1 MNRIKDLRR
10 SNNWTQVQLG
20 ARLGTARS
28 TVSQYETEDRQLDP
42 ATICALCDIFGC
54 TADYLLGRSETPLP
68 SISDEDARLLDAFH
82 AAPPET
88 QAAIRLLILPPAS
101 EKKAVS

>member
-1 MNRIKDLRR
+1 MNRIRDLRT
-10 SNNWTQVQLG
+10 SNNWTQTQLG

-54 TADYLLGRSETPLP
+54 TADYLLGRSNSPRP
-68 SISDEDARLLDAFH
+68 AISDEDARLLDAFH

-88 QAAIRLLILPPAS
+88 QAAIRLLILPPVS
-101 EKKAVS
+101 GKKAVS